1 MEAEVQ
7 FLRISVGPCGCKVEV
22 ADIKSLGKKL
32 IILKKPG
39 NKTVGRE
46 EAAHQT
52 KSLTRKRGRA
62 TRERRS

>member
-1 MEAEVQ
+1 MD
-7 FLRISVGPCGCKVEV
+7 GKEV

-32 IILKKPG
+32 IILKKPD

-62 TRERRS
+62 TGERRS